1 MAIRTGWNPVSDPEA
16 GNAPTTKAESPVADG
31 AKATEKARIG
41 WLGLAIAAFFGL
53 YYAYDVWAAVATIV
67 ALPGA
72 YVEQGL
78 QQSDVPWWL
87 LVIGLL
93 VPIVAYVAAFV
104 ISLRMNI
111 AAKAVIFILGIAVTS
126 ALSLS
131 IVALELV
138 IRTRLLDTL
147 ILS

>member
-1 MAIRTGWNPVSDPEA
+1 MSDPA
-16 GNAPTTKAESPVADG
+16 VGKTPATKAESPVPDG
-31 AKATEKARIG
+31 AKAKEKARIG
-41 WLGLAIAAFFGL
+41 WLSLAIAAFFGL

-87 LVIGLL
+87 LIVGLL
-93 VPIVAYVAAFV
+93 VPIVAYVAAFL
-104 ISLRMNI
+104 IGLRQSI
-111 AAKAVIFILGIAVTS
+111 AAKALIFILGIAVTS

-131 IVALELV
+131 IIALELV
-138 IRTRLLDTL
+138 VRTRLIDAL
-147 ILS
+147 ILT